1 MRRLTACAAAAL
13 CLALCVALPQPARA
27 QGQPAGVTVVHRE
40 TVRVGPYPVAVGF
53 SRWPI
58 RAERS
63 LDIVFMPDG
72 GIAGKHGTVTL
83 IPPSGD
89 EERLTLVRHPRMRT
103 VWGLDV
109 VALPEQGRWT
119 MRFQI
124 DGPLGRGDGRLPVV
138 LLPRPGPPVLVGWI
152 PVLLVTGGLL
162 AAILFAWRH
171 ARPVRQS
178 ETWSW
183 TGQQDGSASR

>member
-13 CLALCVALPQPARA
+13 CLALGVALPRPARA

-40 TVRVGPYPVAVGF
+40 TVRVGPYRVAVGF
-53 SRWPI
+53 SRWPV

-83 IPPSGD
+83 TPPSGG
-89 EERLTLVRHPRMRT
+89 EKELPLVRHPRMRT

-109 VALPEQGRWT
+109 IALPEQGRWT
-119 MRFQI
+119 ARFEI

-138 LLPRPGPPVLVGWI
+138 LLPRPGPPVVLGWL
-152 PVLLVTGGLL
+152 PVLLASGGLL
-162 AAILFAWRH
+162 AAILFAWWQV
-171 ARPVRQS
+171 RPVRRS

-183 TGQQDGSASR
+183 T

>member
-13 CLALCVALPQPARA
+13 CLALGVALPRPAHA

-40 TVRVGPYPVAVGF
+40 TVRVGPYRVAVGF
-53 SRWPI
+53 SRWPV

-83 IPPSGD
+83 TRPSGGED
-89 EERLTLVRHPRMRT
+89 ERPLVRHPRMRT

-109 VALPEQGRWT
+109 IALPEQGRWT
-119 MRFQI
+119 ARFEI

-138 LLPRPGPPVLVGWI
+138 LLPRPGPPVVLGWL
-152 PVLLVTGGLL
+152 PVLLASGGLL
-162 AAILFAWRH
+162 AAILFAWWQV
-171 ARPVRQS
+171 RPVRRS

-183 TGQQDGSASR
+183 T